1 MGSLI
6 LHSRFGHLWSMS
18 SFEAPTTQSSR
29 ASSVQAD
36 RSQRQASHSHL
47 HPEDAFYAN
56 SPPRRDSR
64 QYDQN
69 GKLTT
74 NGDVRRRGNQRRS
87 RSRRERTGNTVPK
100 GQWRKLL
107 WVKQSYP
114 DNYTDEETF
123 LDHLQRNPRLQPYEF
138 WPLVADST
146 IIVQHVCSVVIF
158 VCAFAGI
165 YLKRV
170 KPETVVGWATL
181 GTVAGWV
188 VRDYWQSREEAE
200 AAVVAEE
207 PQQEARVSEDMERAS
222 MSPASEDA
230 NFGMPFKE
238 QHVPL
243 AMTPDALLSQPHS
256 RNPSMASAAASS
268 AAVSPT
274 LANGDMQTAIPPT
287 PTHLPPW
294 TDESSVLPSRMRERL
309 ATAKSAILIYCSLLG
324 LSPIL
329 KSLTMSTSSDSIWA
343 LSSWLMVLNV
353 MTFDYGA
360 SHEAKF
366 PAPLSTNAAL
376 MASTVLA
383 SRLPSTTHVFSLTL
397 FSIEVFGLFPVFRRH
412 LRHHSWTGHL
422 WLTGFLVVLAS
433 GGLSMTISGGGYIMG
448 IAGVVLGSL
457 LSCLI
462 MGMTSWWLIGLQRY
476 KNEIHG
482 PWDPARPVIRRH

>member
-1 MGSLI
+1 
-6 LHSRFGHLWSMS
+6 MS
-18 SFEAPTTQSSR
+18 SFELPPTQSSR
-29 ASSVQAD
+29 TSSVQAD
-36 RSQRQASHSHL
+36 RSHRQASHSLL
-47 HPEDAFYAN
+47 HPEDAFYAH
-56 SPPRRDSR
+56 SPPRRASR
-64 QYDQN
+64 PDLLESN
-69 GKLTT
+69 PTVKR
-74 NGDVRRRGNQRRS
+74 DARRRDKQRRS
-87 RSRRERTGNTVPK
+87 RSRRARTGNTVPK

-123 LDHLQRNPRLQPYEF
+123 LDHLQRNPRLRPYEF

-146 IIVQHVCSVVIF
+146 IIVQHVCSVMIF
-158 VCAFAGI
+158 VCAFAAI
-165 YLKRV
+165 YLRRV
-170 KPETVVGWATL
+170 KPEAVVGWATL

-188 VRDYWQSREEAE
+188 LRDYWQSCEEAE
-200 AAVVAEE
+200 AADAAER
-207 PQQEARVSEDMERAS
+207 PQQESRTSEDMERSS

-238 QHVPL
+238 QHLPL
-243 AMTPDALLSQPHS
+243 ATTPDGFLSQSQAHS
-256 RNPSMASAAASS
+256 RNPSMASGGGSSVAA
-268 AAVSPT
+268 SPT
-274 LANGDMQTAIPPT
+274 LANGDLHGTIPPT
-287 PTHLPPW
+287 PTHMPLW
-294 TDESSVLPSRMRERL
+294 NDASSALSSRMRERL

-329 KSLTMSTSSDSIWA
+329 KSLTKSTSSDSIWA

-383 SRLPSTTHVFSLTL
+383 SRLPTTTHVFSLTL
-397 FSIEVFGLFPVFRRH
+397 FSIEIFGLFPVFRRH

-422 WLTGFLVVLAS
+422 WLTGFLITLAS

-448 IAGVVLGSL
+448 IVGVVLGSL
-457 LSCLI
+457 ITGLS

-482 PWDPARPVIRRH
+482 PWDPARPVIRRHWE